1 MNVAMNI
8 AELSYLVV
16 DDDNV
21 FLATITKILE
31 ALGATKILA
40 ATSGSSALATLMS
53 LQQPV
58 DCVLCDL
65 KMPSGNGLQL
75 LQAIRLGMARS
86 IRPDSCFIFIT
97 VAADAE
103 LIRVAGQLDANGYV
117 VKPLTRE
124 KLANAI
130 LRGRARGFALNAHQY
145 RSVLIPE
152 VA

>member
-21 FLATITKILE
+21 FLATIIAMLE
-31 ALGATKILA
+31 SLGATKIFA
-40 ATSGSSALATLMS
+40 ATSGSSALQTLTH
-53 LQQPV
+53 QPV

-65 KMPSGNGLQL
+65 KMPAGNGLQL

-86 IRPDSCFIFIT
+86 IRADSCFIFIT
-97 VAADAE
+97 AAADAE
-103 LIRVAGQLDANGYV
+103 LIKAAGQLDANGYV

-124 KLANAI
+124 KLTNAI
-130 LRGRARGFALNAHQY
+130 LRGRARGFALNAQQY
-145 RSVLIPE
+145 RSVFIPE